1 MSYLVDGYFYL
12 MHVDKIP
19 NHISPPAGM
28 IYMEETFR
36 SDIKKGS
43 LHALVDN
50 PHFGWMNF

>member
-43 LHALVDN
+43 MHALVDN
-50 PHFGWMNF
+50 PHFG